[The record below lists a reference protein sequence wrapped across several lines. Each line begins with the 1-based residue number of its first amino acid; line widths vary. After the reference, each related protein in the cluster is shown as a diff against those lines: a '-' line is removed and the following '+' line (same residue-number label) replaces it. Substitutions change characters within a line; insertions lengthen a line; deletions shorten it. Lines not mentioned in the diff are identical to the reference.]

1 MSAKVTKLPL
11 PLVSLV
17 LTVVL
22 ALFSAVG
29 ERTPQVAPAGPS
41 RRPAPAMEQQPSAV
55 IYFKVLSWLSRIV
68 PAEGAEPSA
77 VRPTPSAS
85 GLGHVPSLS
94 VRGGGVDLCSLTP
107 AGTPSPATSG
117 VSRP

>member
-1 MSAKVTKLPL
+1 MSAKGTKLPL

-29 ERTPQVAPAGPS
+29 ERAPQVASAGQV
-41 RRPAPAMEQQPSAV
+41 RRPAPAMEQHPSAV
-55 IYFKVLSWLSRIV
+55 IYFKVLGWLSRIV
-68 PAEGAEPSA
+68 PAEGARPSA
-77 VRPTPSAS
+77 VRPTPSTS
-85 GLGHVPSLS
+85 ELGHVQSLS
-94 VRGGGVDLCSLTP
+94 ARGGRAELCSLTL
-107 AGTPSPATSG
+107 AGTRSSAASG